1 MCPCSPN
8 DVSIPSPTVPSGPP
22 IPGFGIPFALPPTSN
37 TVAGTFNVVHN
48 STLVSLFIN
57 PVLPQTI
64 SVALGTTLN
73 FSSQP
78 GVPYQVV
85 SVADTT
91 MSVTPGYTGPTAT
104 SVTATIPAQPSIP
117 AGFPEDLLN
126 LFNTFQFLIPP
137 GIIKPSPHPN
147 FTKDIFDAILSM
159 MDQFFPFLMLYKFF
173 LPVLNLIICIIE
185 VLCALMNPFALISAI
200 NRLFSQC
207 IPEFLNL
214 FPIFALV
221 IMIISLLSLLLSL
234 IEYIASQILKLVNDI
249 LRNINALNKAF
260 QDADANGVLAIAQ
273 KLGALLCAFQNVF
286 VLLSIFNVVIEV
298 IKDIL
303 RLSFPIPPCE
313 SGSNSGCCS
322 TTTCPEII
330 ANNYTRTTGVFQ
342 YLPFVGAGFS
352 NGSFNIPGSAVEY
365 RGETWQLYDPGQTQA
380 QAFSNIYNAF
390 DIPSSVNPKPIFF
403 PTDSIYTATTAV
415 KQAPYTINLRLFYNP
430 AAWGRPGTPRYIRFD
445 NCIMLQVPSPNLVNY
460 NNANISEPTGVIYV
474 AGGLGYEDNNTTIL
488 TGFASNGTTAISA
501 QATLNNFLHKP
512 EEILYNQTSAVV
524 LPNDGYTFSNA
535 TYTFTP
541 NQEVLFNK
549 QITTLGCEPGIAL
562 NRTFVNTVLFGNV
575 AVQTATLNGLVNSN
589 NFPDPNAA
597 LLCLTTALDGLR
609 SNLSN
614 QGVAQ
619 FQATSTLC
627 LNTLQ
632 NAANTSLTAMVGIG
646 FNPCTST
653 MSLAPVVQFTSEKI
667 VVSVNLNENSGL
679 SLTQNLPAT
688 VAATL
693 AQQIKGFPTFGEISN
708 FTYDGYQVFTAEIS
722 SPDAGSGLL
731 MVSFDNQIFC
741 TNTLSADT
749 SVPSTHTLQQL
760 PYQFV
765 YSPSAPSGEPRRD
778 PGDVARDGSK
788 GSA

>member
-22 IPGFGIPFALPPTSN
+22 IPGFGTPFALPSTSN
-37 TVAGTFNVVHN
+37 DIAGTFNVVN
-48 STLVSLFIN
+48 GSTTVSLFPN
-57 PVLPQTI
+57 PALPQTI

-78 GVPYQVV
+78 GNAYQVV
-85 SVADTT
+85 FVGDTT
-91 MSVTPGYTGPTAT
+91 MNVTPGYTGPTAT
-104 SVTATIPAQPSIP
+104 SVTASIPAQPYPP

-126 LFNTFQFLIPP
+126 LFNQFQFLIPP
-137 GIIKPSPHPN
+137 GVLKPSLNPN
-147 FTKDIFDAILSM
+147 FSKDIFDTILSM

-249 LRNINALNKAF
+249 LRNINALTKAF

-273 KLGALLCAFQNVF
+273 KLGSLLCAFQNVF

-330 ANNYTRTTGVFQ
+330 TNNYTNTTGTFQ
-342 YLPFVGAGFS
+342 YLPEIGVGFS
-352 NGSFNIPGSAVEY
+352 ANIPGSAIDLRAES
-365 RGETWQLYDPGQTQA
+365 WQLYDAHQTQA

-403 PTDSIYTATTAV
+403 PTDSLYTATTAV
-415 KQAPYTINLRLFYNP
+415 NQAPYTINLRLFYNP
-430 AAWGRPGTPRYIRFD
+430 ASWGRPGSARYIRFD

-460 NNANISEPTGVIYV
+460 QNTNVSEPTGVIYV
-474 AGGLGYEDNNTTIL
+474 AGGLGYEDNNTTVL
-488 TGFASNGTTAISA
+488 TGFASNGTTPISS

-512 EEILYNQTSAVV
+512 ATITYTYSAPPP

-549 QITTLGCEPGIAL
+549 QITTLGCEPGITL

-614 QGVAQ
+614 EGVAQ
-619 FQATSTLC
+619 FQAVSTLC

-632 NAANTSLTAMVGIG
+632 NAANTSLTSMVGIG

-653 MSLAPVVQFTSEKI
+653 MALAPSIQFTSEKI
-667 VVSVNLNENSGL
+667 VVSVNLNENNGI

-693 AQQIKGFPTFGEISN
+693 AQQIKGFPTFGDITN
-708 FTYDGYQVFTAEIS
+708 FTYDGYQAFIAEIT
-722 SPDAGSGLL
+722 SPAAGSGSL

-765 YSPSAPSGEPRRD
+765 YSPSVPSGEPRRD
-778 PGDVARDGSK
+778 PGDVARDGSR
-788 GSA
+788 GVI